1 MAFGVTSDPFSYTD
15 TYVEIQSRNV
25 NPEGSEA
32 QCEDSRGDIVES
44 TIYGEFSPVEATY
57 KVCRTGSFDSATKI
71 GDVKGSYVITSI
83 AATRNNKDALSVTV
97 MGVPTSIFGD
107 TATIPTYTPVW
118 PTGYMAGGLGSL
130 EAGISLSAG
139 RSISS
144 SITFAAENVK
154 VPDSVGDFKCVGLF
168 AGRMEATN
176 EVQSCDTEPAASAAS
191 GWTLAAGNGAIADG
205 NTEYQTATFGAFR
218 NIIQD

>member
-1 MAFGVTSDPFSYTD
+1 MAYGVTADPFSFTD
-15 TYVEIQSRNV
+15 TSVEIQSRNL

-32 QCEDSRGDIVES
+32 QCEDSRGDIIES

-57 KVCRTGSFDSATKI
+57 KVCRGGSFDSVTKI
-71 GDVKGSYVITSI
+71 GAVKGSYVITSI

-97 MGVPTSIFGD
+97 TGIPTAIFGD

-118 PTGYMAGGLGSL
+118 PAGYMAGGLGSL

-144 SITFAAENVK
+144 SITFAADNVK
-154 VPDSVGDFKCVGLF
+154 VADSLGDISCVGLF

-176 EVQSCDTEPAASAAS
+176 EAQSCDTEPAAAADT
-191 GWTLAAGNGAIADG
+191 GWTLAPGSGAIADG
-205 NTEYQTATFGAFR
+205 NKEYQTATFGAFR